1 MTERSIA
8 HGSFTIERTYPVKPE
23 KVWLAWSELEQ
34 KQKWFGSPAVGNAKH
49 TLDFQVGGKEHSEG
63 SFPDGTL
70 YTFDVIYQD
79 IIDGQRIVY
88 SYDMTINGHRIS
100 VSLATIEIA
109 ARGAGTHLTVTE
121 HGAYLDGLDNSA
133 QRRDG
138 TEQLMDAL
146 GTSLGA

>member
-1 MTERSIA
+1 MIVRSIA
-8 HGSFTIERTYPVKPE
+8 HGSFTTERTYPAKPE
-23 KVWLAWSELEQ
+23 KVWLAWSDITQ
-34 KQKWFGSPAVGNAKH
+34 KQKWFGGPAVANAKH

-63 SFPDGTL
+63 SFPDGSR
-70 YTFDVIYQD
+70 YTFDVVYQD
-79 IIDGQRIVY
+79 IVEGQRIVY

-100 VSLATIEIA
+100 VSLATVEIE
-109 ARGAGTHLTVTE
+109 ARDAGTHLTVTE

-146 GTSLGA
+146 GTSLAA